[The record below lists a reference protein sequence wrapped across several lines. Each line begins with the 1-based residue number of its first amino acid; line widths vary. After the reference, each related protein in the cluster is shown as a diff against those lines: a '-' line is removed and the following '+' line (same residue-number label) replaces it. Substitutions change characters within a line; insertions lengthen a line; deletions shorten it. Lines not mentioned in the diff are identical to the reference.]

1 MLKIIRIFLLYLF
14 FANINQ
20 VHAEDILAQVSLDEA
35 AKKIIEGNGLKVLGA
50 KTEIIDGKE
59 VHVIK
64 VLTDDGRIQKQK
76 VDAQTGKILLPVGKN

>member
-20 VHAEDILAQVSLDEA
+20 VYAEDILAQVSLDEA

-64 VLTDDGRIQKQK
+64 VLTDDGRIQQQK
-76 VDAQTGKILLPVGKN
+76 VDAQTGKILLPAEKN

>member
-64 VLTDDGRIQKQK
+64 VLTDDGRIQQQK
-76 VDAQTGKILLPVGKN
+76 VDAQTGKILLPVEKN